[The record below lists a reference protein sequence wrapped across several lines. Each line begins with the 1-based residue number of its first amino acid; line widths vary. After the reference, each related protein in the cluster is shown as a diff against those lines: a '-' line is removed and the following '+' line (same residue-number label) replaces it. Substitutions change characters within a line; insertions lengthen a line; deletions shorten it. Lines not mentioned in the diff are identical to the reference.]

1 MVDMKQLNYIN
12 GKWLAQK
19 DGRTFPV
26 LNPATGETVGEVPDC
41 GAEETREAIEAAAEA
56 FKTWSRTTSQERY
69 ALLYRVYELV
79 RQRTDELARI
89 ITLENGKPL
98 ADAKGEIAY
107 GNSYFLWYAEEA
119 KRIYGETIPALVP
132 NKRITVIRQPVGVV
146 GAITPWNYPFA
157 MIARKVSAALAAGCT
172 VVAKP
177 SEDTPLTAI
186 ALCEIL
192 EEAGI
197 PAGVVNLVT
206 GSPQAIGGEMLA
218 NPLVRKMTFTGST
231 QVGKHLIRGS
241 AEHVKKVS
249 MELGGHAPFIVFD
262 DADIDAAVAGAL
274 SVKFKNNGQACV
286 CGNRFFI
293 HRPIMEEFSAKF
305 IEQTKKY
312 KVGIGT
318 EEGTQIGPLINQKG
332 LAKVETHV
340 ADALAKGAVLAAGGK
355 RLTAGGLDRGWFYE
369 PTVLLNVN
377 ESMQIFYEE
386 TFGPVAPLIPFETEE
401 EAIRR
406 ANDSVYGLAAYV
418 YTRDAGR
425 VVRVSEALEYGMV
438 GVNDPGPAVAYQAPF
453 GGMKQSG
460 LGREGGRQGL
470 MEFLEEKYISHQFE

>member
-1 MVDMKQLNYIN
+1 MKQLNYIN

-355 RLTAGGLDRGWFYE
+355 RLTAGGMDRGWFYE

>member
-1 MVDMKQLNYIN
+1 MKQLNYIN

-355 RLTAGGLDRGWFYE
+355 RLTAGGLDRGWVYE

>member
-1 MVDMKQLNYIN
+1 MKQLNYIN